1 MKILTMIVIGMFGIS
16 NSYADVIDS
25 KPESYTSKVTKIIF
39 ADEKP
44 AEEEE
49 EPDCE

>member
-16 NSYADVIDS
+16 NSYADVVGSDF
-25 KPESYTSKVTKIIF
+25 ESNAPKVKEMIF
-39 ADEKP
+39 ADEEP

-49 EPDCE
+49 PDRD